1 MLLSMEKRDA
11 RMLGQQAQEEVRR
24 QAVKLLKAGHTRVA
38 VAAQLDV
45 SRQHVA
51 EWWLRYQTGGW
62 SALKQRKRG
71 VALGTS
77 RKLTPDQEAEVRD
90 LITDKMPDQ
99 LKLPF
104 ALWTREAVRQL
115 IKERYGVD
123 FALQSM
129 SVVLRRWGFTPQRP
143 VKRAYEQR
151 PAEVKRWLDETYPT
165 VKARAAAEGAEI
177 YWGDETAVKP
187 EAHTRRSYAPKGK
200 TPVVRQAAKRFH
212 ASVISAINNQGKMQW
227 MALKEALNADTFIDF
242 LKRLIKHRKRKI
254 FLIVDNLRVHH
265 SKLVKQWLEKHK
277 ERIELFF
284 LPSYSPELNPDEYL
298 NQTLKHETF
307 KGGPAHDEITLR
319 AKVKVAMF
327 MLSIQ
332 PSKVASCFHHPL
344 AKYAA

>member
-11 RMLGQQAQEEVRR
+11 RTLGQQAQEEVRR
-24 QAVKLLKAGHTRVA
+24 QAVKLLKSGHTRVA

-45 SRQHVA
+45 SRQHVG
-51 EWWLRYQTGGW
+51 EWWRRYQEGGW
-62 SALKQRKRG
+62 AALKKRKRG
-71 VALGTS
+71 VPEGTS
-77 RKLTPDQEAEVRD
+77 RKLTPEQEAEVRQ

-99 LKLPF
+99 LKLSF
-104 ALWTREAVRQL
+104 ALWTRQAVRQL

-129 SVVLRRWGFTPQRP
+129 SVVLRRWGLTPQRP

-151 PAEVKRWLDETYPT
+151 PTEVKQWLDETYPGI
-165 VKARAAAEGAEI
+165 AQRAQTEGAEI
-177 YWGDETAVKP
+177 YWGDETSVKP
-187 EAHTRRSYAPKGK
+187 EAHTRRSYAPKGQ

-227 MALKEALNADTFIDF
+227 MALKEALNADIFIDF
-242 LKRLIKHRKRKI
+242 LGRLIRHRKRKI

-265 SKLVKQWLEKHK
+265 SKLVKEWLEKNKH
-277 ERIELFF
+277 RIELFY

-298 NQTLKHETF
+298 NRTLKHEAF
-307 KGGPAHDEITLR
+307 KGGPVHDEMTLK
-319 AKVKVAMF
+319 AKVNVAMF

-332 PSKVASCFHHPL
+332 PKKIASCFQHPL